1 MNRNN
6 HKSNLPGRKSIRLKG
21 YDYSQ
26 PGAYFVTL
34 CTHNM
39 ERIFGRIIA
48 GKMELNTY
56 GLIAREEWFQTA
68 VAHPYLELHEDE
80 SAIMPNHIHGI
91 IWITEVGATETVA
104 RKTNSGPKPGS
115 LGAIVGQYKSRTTRH
130 INKLRKN
137 SGKSV
142 WQRNYY
148 DRIIRNEKEL
158 QSIRKYIENN
168 PLHWENDRGRP
179 IDCSFTN

>member
-1 MNRNN
+1 MCNN
-6 HKSNLPGRKSIRLKG
+6 DNSIPLSRKSIRQKG

-26 PGAYFVTL
+26 PGAYFVTF

-39 ERIFGRIIA
+39 ERLFGRIIA

-56 GLIAREEWFQTA
+56 GLFAHKEWFHTA
-68 VAHPYLELHEDE
+68 AANLHVELHEDE
-80 SAIMPNHIHGI
+80 LIIMPNHIHGI
-91 IWITEVGATETVA
+91 IWITEVGATVPVA
-104 RKTNSGPKPGS
+104 RQTKSGLDSCS
-115 LGAIVGQYKSRTTRH
+115 LGAIIGQYKSRTTKY

-137 SGKSV
+137 SGQSI

-148 DRIIRNEKEL
+148 DRIIRNQKEL

-168 PLHWENDRGRP
+168 PLQWEVDQGKTT
-179 IDCSFTN
+179 DCFFLD